1 MVPSPFFNYL
11 TPVKRSSGI
20 KGEKDDDD
28 EEELA
33 ANVETEVA
41 VVVALVVVRP
51 GV

>member
-20 KGEKDDDD
+20 KGEKDDD